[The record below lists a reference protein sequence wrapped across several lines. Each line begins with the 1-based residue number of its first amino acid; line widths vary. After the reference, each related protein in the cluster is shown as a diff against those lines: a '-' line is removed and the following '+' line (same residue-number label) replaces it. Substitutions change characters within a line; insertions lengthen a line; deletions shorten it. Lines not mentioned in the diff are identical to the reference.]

1 MNAIFKLINPS
12 NTITVNRPLAHSL
25 GLNEAI
31 IYGALIS
38 KFYYYSERGMLDDG
52 WFYSTAPDLDEST
65 ALSEKQQ
72 KRAVD
77 NLVRAGLIRCELR
90 GMPAKRSFYIVEDI
104 DTLQK
109 LIAAGEARMNEIKPA
124 AAERYE
130 RKHQTSEPKPE
141 TQSLIDFLSAGFG
154 TAAPESESP
163 SAEFIGK
170 SEEYPTQNAREA
182 ALYHCS
188 DKRAEQAPP
197 KGQSLLRQKVGASSS
212 QTSKQLFSKS
222 NINNPDLINPSV
234 PRACAGNDS
243 NDSADS
249 DRIDEI
255 DLQTE
260 RETYFSILKENIG
273 YDELCRQYKYIRDEV
288 DELIAI
294 MLDVV
299 CSTKQTVRVNG
310 EELPKEVVKGAFL
323 KLDES
328 HIDYVLTALRKNTS
342 DVRNIRSYLI
352 TALYNAPQTIGSYY
366 RAWGNHD
373 IKGGNAQYA

>member
-1 MNAIFKLINPS
+1 M
-12 NTITVNRPLAHSL
+12 
-25 GLNEAI
+25 
-31 IYGALIS
+31 
-38 KFYYYSERGMLDDG
+38 
-52 WFYSTAPDLDEST
+52 
-65 ALSEKQQ
+65 
-72 KRAVD
+72 
-77 NLVRAGLIRCELR
+77 
-90 GMPAKRSFYIVEDI
+90 
-104 DTLQK
+104 
-109 LIAAGEARMNEIKPA
+109 
-124 AAERYE
+124 
-130 RKHQTSEPKPE
+130 
-141 TQSLIDFLSAGFG
+141 
-154 TAAPESESP
+154 
-163 SAEFIGK
+163 
-170 SEEYPTQNAREA
+170 
-182 ALYHCS
+182 
-188 DKRAEQAPP
+188 
-197 KGQSLLRQKVGASSS
+197 LRQKVGASSS

-273 YDELCRQYKYIRDEV
+273 YDELCRQYKDNMDEV

-366 RAWGNHD
+366 RAWVNHD

>member
-1 MNAIFKLINPS
+1 MNAIFQLINPS
-12 NTITVNRPLAHSL
+12 NTIAVNRPLAHAL

-72 KRAVD
+72 KRAID

-104 DTLQK
+104 DTLQQ
-109 LIAAGEARMNEIKPA
+109 LIAAGEAKMSEIKPA

-130 RKHQTSEPKPE
+130 KKRQTSEPKPE

-163 SAEFIGK
+163 NSEFIGK
-170 SEEYPTQNAREA
+170 SEEYP
-182 ALYHCS
+182 
-188 DKRAEQAPP
+188 P
-197 KGQSLLRQKVGASSS
+197 QKVGASSA
-212 QTSKQLFSKS
+212 QTSEQLFSKS
-222 NINNPDLINPSV
+222 NINNPDLINPSI
-234 PRACAGNDS
+234 PRACADNDS
-243 NDSADS
+243 IDN

-260 RETYFSILKENIG
+260 REIYFSILKENIG
-273 YDELCRQYKYIRDEV
+273 YDELCRQYKNSRDEV

-299 CSTKQTVRVNG
+299 CSTKQTIRVNG
-310 EELPKEVVKGAFL
+310 EELPKEVVKSVFL
-323 KLDES
+323 KLDEC

-352 TALYNAPQTIGSYY
+352 TALYNAPQTIGSNY
-366 RAWGNHD
+366 RAWVNHD
-373 IKGGNAQYA
+373 MKGGNA

>member
-1 MNAIFKLINPS
+1 
-12 NTITVNRPLAHSL
+12 
-25 GLNEAI
+25 
-31 IYGALIS
+31 
-38 KFYYYSERGMLDDG
+38 
-52 WFYSTAPDLDEST
+52 
-65 ALSEKQQ
+65 
-72 KRAVD
+72 
-77 NLVRAGLIRCELR
+77 
-90 GMPAKRSFYIVEDI
+90 MPAKRSFYIVEDI
-104 DTLQK
+104 DTLQQ
-109 LIAAGEARMNEIKPA
+109 LIAAGEAKMNEIKPA

-130 RKHQTSEPKPE
+130 KKRQTSEPKPE

-154 TAAPESESP
+154 AAAPESESP
-163 SAEFIGK
+163 NSEFIGK
-170 SEEYPTQNAREA
+170 SEEYPPQNAREA

-197 KGQSLLRQKVGASSS
+197 KGQSLLRQKVGASSA
-212 QTSKQLFSKS
+212 QTSEQLFSKS
-222 NINNPDLINPSV
+222 NINNPDLINPSI
-234 PRACAGNDS
+234 PRVCAGNDS
-243 NDSADS
+243 IDK

-273 YDELCRQYKYIRDEV
+273 YDELCRQYKDSKDEV

-299 CSTKQTVRVNG
+299 CSTKQTIRVNG
-310 EELPKEVVKGAFL
+310 EELPKEVVKSVFL
-323 KLDES
+323 KLDEC

-366 RAWGNHD
+366 RAWVNHD
-373 IKGGNAQYA
+373 MKGGNE